1 MVSRPAPD
9 PDGGPGR
16 HDLAHTVVL
25 TQAAASVALRASSPA
40 VLRNARD
47 SLYSYQ
53 EQPPGTPACWQVDVA
68 CDPAVTDPGGPG
80 GPGLDIGPQITACP
94 RDADGLG
101 TAFWVPELATLI
113 TADPGRQVV
122 RARCAGEDAAR
133 HWALSL
139 TRQTMTSQLLAAGMI
154 YAHAAAFTAGGR
166 GVLVAGH
173 RGQGKTTT
181 LLASLHKLGGD
192 YVAGDRLL
200 LHADGRQVRG
210 YPLPHPVRAGIGTLA
225 ALPHLAGLVPGH
237 WRGIPAA
244 DQWTFPDKVVI
255 EPPGFARILAA
266 GGKTASQVSA
276 DVMIWPKLDPGCR
289 GARAERVPAAEVLAT
304 VTRTRMFMADPDR
317 GTSAHVNHWLAPAP
331 PGHVADGHLAGT
343 AAALAAVPCYRI
355 RAGADPEA
363 LTGAVTSVLAGL
375 P

>member
-1 MVSRPAPD
+1 MSPPAPAR
-9 PDGGPGR
+9 GSGTSR
-16 HDLAHTVVL
+16 HDAACAVVL
-25 TQAAASVALRASSPA
+25 TQAGASVALRASSPA
-40 VLRNARD
+40 VLRDVRE

-53 EQPPGTPACWQVDVA
+53 EQPAGSPACWQVEVA
-68 CDPAVTDPGGPG
+68 CDPAVADPGGPG
-80 GPGLDIGPQITACP
+80 GPGLDVGPQITACP
-94 RDADGLG
+94 RDADGPG
-101 TAFWVPELATLI
+101 PAFWVPELATLI
-113 TADPGRQVV
+113 MADPARRTV
-122 RARCAGEDAAR
+122 RARCAGQDAAR
-133 HWALSL
+133 YWALSL
-139 TRQTMTSQLLAAGMI
+139 TRQAMTSQLLAAGMI

-173 RGQGKTTT
+173 RGRGKTTT

-200 LHADGRQVRG
+200 LHAGGRQVRG

-225 ALPHLAGLVPGH
+225 ALPHLAGLIPAP

-244 DQWTFPDKVVI
+244 DRWAFPEKVVI
-255 EPPGFARILAA
+255 EPPGFARILASRA
-266 GGKTASQVSA
+266 KAASQVSV
-276 DVMIWPKLDPGCR
+276 DMMIWPQLDPSCR

-331 PGHVADGHLAGT
+331 PGDVADGHLAGT

-355 RAGADPEA
+355 HAGTDPDALAGAVA
-363 LTGAVTSVLAGL
+363 SVLPGL